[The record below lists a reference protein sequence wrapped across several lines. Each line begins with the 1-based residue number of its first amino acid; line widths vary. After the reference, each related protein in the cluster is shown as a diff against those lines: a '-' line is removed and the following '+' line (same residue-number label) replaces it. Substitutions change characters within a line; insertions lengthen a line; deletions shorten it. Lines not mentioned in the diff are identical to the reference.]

1 MDHCLKRDA
10 RLPPLIDSPF
20 ILAITGYTK
29 CSSSSNSNFQDIQF
43 HYWQSKLKC
52 KSVSY
57 FLLPDIIRNKN
68 RSIQNLKSLFMP
80 PLYYTKLVNSQP
92 TKIASEE
99 NLEVRKNWVNILFQE
114 KPNSDL
120 KKSQQKGF
128 LMQFMEFY
136 FYS

>member
-1 MDHCLKRDA
+1 M
-10 RLPPLIDSPF
+10 
-20 ILAITGYTK
+20 
-29 CSSSSNSNFQDIQF
+29 
-43 HYWQSKLKC
+43 
-52 KSVSY
+52 SY

-68 RSIQNLKSLFMP
+68 RSIQNLNHYFIP

-99 NLEVRKNWVNILFQE
+99 NLEVRKNWVNIVFQE

-120 KKSQQKGF
+120 KKSRQKGF
-128 LMQFMEFY
+128 LMEFMEFY

>member
-1 MDHCLKRDA
+1 MYK
-10 RLPPLIDSPF
+10 
-20 ILAITGYTK
+20 
-29 CSSSSNSNFQDIQF
+29 
-43 HYWQSKLKC
+43 

-68 RSIQNLKSLFMP
+68 RNIQNLDHYFIP

-99 NLEVRKNWVNILFQE
+99 NLEVRKNWVNIVFQE

-120 KKSQQKGF
+120 KKSR
-128 LMQFMEFY
+128 
-136 FYS
+136 